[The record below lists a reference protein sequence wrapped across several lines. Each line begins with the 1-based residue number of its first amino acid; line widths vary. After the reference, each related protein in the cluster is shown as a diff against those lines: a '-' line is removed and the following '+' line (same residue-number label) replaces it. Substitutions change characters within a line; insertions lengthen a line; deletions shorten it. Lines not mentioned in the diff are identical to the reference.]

1 MVEKFRFRQCILN
14 FVITILIKIYF
25 MSIKRF
31 ILVIVI
37 VTMAIV
43 LPTKAHPEGVRSYGF
58 LNSFG
63 GRWEFQAWWKMTI
76 LIENQASSGV
86 GDFYLF
92 CTNTDDIMEGRLSA
106 GVVAQRSFENRS
118 GGVWK
123 FNVNTA
129 GVSGGLFAVAV
140 DD

>member
-1 MVEKFRFRQCILN
+1 
-14 FVITILIKIYF
+14 

-58 LNSFG
+58 LNSFC

-106 GVVAQRSFENRS
+106 GVVAQKSFENER